1 MATAIISLVTGRAV
15 SEEVAMTGEI
25 TITGQVLPIGG
36 IREKLLAAQQA
47 EIKRVILPR
56 ENEPDLEDLPEET
69 RQALTL
75 VPVDSIGEVIE
86 AALEAGDGRPT
97 SAVSRSGRQ
106 ATSARPRKPGP
117 RKTGLQK
124 SAD

>member
-56 ENEPDLEDLPEET
+56 ENAPDLEDLPEET

-86 AALEAGDGRPT
+86 AALGTGDGRPAR
-97 SAVSRSGRQ
+97 AVPRSGRR
-106 ATSARPRKPGP
+106 ATSAKPRKTSP
-117 RKTGLQK
+117 RKTGLQR